1 MEAHLVLENRHLF
14 RSRPKRQAH
23 PVPAKV
29 VEKLLVRDPV
39 PPVAVIAVVIARNVE
54 EAAVLR
60 MTPPALRES
69 RHSLMLSGRGANRTP
84 ARGNPVL

>member
-1 MEAHLVLENRHLF
+1 MEVHPVLENRHPF
-14 RSRPKRQAH
+14 HSRPKRQAR
-23 PVPAKV
+23 PVPARV
-29 VEKLLVRDPV
+29 VERLLVLDLV

-60 MTPPALRES
+60 TTPPVLRES
-69 RHSLMLSGRGANRTP
+69 RRSLMLLGRGANRMP